1 MDGLFH
7 GLNPIK
13 NGMIWGENPL
23 FLETSSIEVMAF
35 DVGVICAMVSA
46 VGLGSL
52 IAQAALITGGDGP
65 LGIWMVH
72 FCGAKKIQG

>member
-1 MDGLFH
+1 
-7 GLNPIK
+7 
-13 NGMIWGENPL
+13 
-23 FLETSSIEVMAF
+23 MAF

-65 LGIWMVH
+65 LG
-72 FCGAKKIQG
+72 FDGPFLLGENPPG